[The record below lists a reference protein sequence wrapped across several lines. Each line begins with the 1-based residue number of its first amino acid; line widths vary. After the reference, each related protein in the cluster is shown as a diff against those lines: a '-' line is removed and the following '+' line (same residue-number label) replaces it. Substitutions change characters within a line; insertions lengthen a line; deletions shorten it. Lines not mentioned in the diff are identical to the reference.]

1 MQKQFGNPMPRNS
14 LLGASGTDSGR
25 WSMFMSCQNL
35 ASALSDPNKGKQ
47 KDIFTKN
54 WGYSFTE
61 TSEIVRSPLLDTP
74 ETEDFRDYLKRISRR
89 YKKTRKKSDNQ
100 RRLEAAPEKLCEPLE
115 SVPKIYLQANFSL
128 KNPDIFAKVFNLP
141 DSLADSVGSIKTFLK
156 GDQALQ
162 EQLSHHLDCVEC
174 HLALQIGKK
183 SESLFCALTSHDSI
197 MADLSATVSGIQT
210 LRGELSQVNAKHVVS
225 PLKVLQLYRAKGNY
239 VSLLKKLT
247 LMATVYQAQ
256 PTIQLL
262 LSNGDYLGALDLI
275 STSQEVLKNELNG
288 ISSFR
293 HLSGQLSEITH
304 VIELLL
310 DNDWHKFIYSDL
322 NKPIKDEDLPLDTER
337 LSGIAFGFL
346 KLRKCTFVDIYRSE
360 AVTSLQALLK
370 QLSIEAVG
378 DVEMDSSRN
387 EISQEVPLAEQ
398 LKKLSFASWM
408 TFMNEVTRSIIVFFK
423 RVKKVHDAV
432 QKITAEITEP
442 SHILEVDTITPDVTE
457 LENVQ
462 PSEIHLSQKEREN
475 LRDSLHDLIVTVAD
489 AAHEK
494 CAKYLVARTKLGLLE
509 RLNSLEFIS
518 LGKLVEEFVSE
529 TEKVLERKPNALR
542 MCFQGQASRF
552 VQRFHEERKR
562 KMGLVLDGER
572 WREAKVSAESQHQ
585 VSHIMNSGRL
595 EDPPEPPPNA
605 EHSEVILVGQESFCV
620 VGATLYL
627 LPLIIG
633 YCTCAS
639 ELRSAAPE
647 VLARLVDLLKI
658 FNSRACQLVLGAG
671 ALQLV
676 GLKVISSKNLA
687 LSSRS
692 LQLIVQFIPRIKSH
706 FESLLGPL
714 NLNQL
719 RHLDQVKVD
728 FCHHVTEIEA
738 KLVSLLLDFSE
749 GQLSGWDAQTA
760 PPSPAFKA
768 IGKQLMKMHEAIG
781 ILPLDQRT
789 KLTVKFMQLLKQH
802 LKRHLS
808 RLNIVNDGGP
818 QHMSVV
824 SEILFFIQDLKKA
837 KLVSANEQVES
848 FSRDLWPT

>member
-1 MQKQFGNPMPRNS
+1 MSDCDLDNWDPMADDYQTERGTTCSSNGVQQDVLFIRNIAKEWEQEKAYGRQLIEADRDYVEQQCDQMLEEAKTSLISFLVVGDPFGATTHTDLVLRAKQKGIECKVIHNASIMNAVGVCGLQSSYNS
-14 LLGASGTDSGR
+14 YSITLIPEMLSPKTLCIGLSRVGTDNQQILVSTLEEIGDCDLGAPLHSLVIVGGVHP
-25 WSMFMSCQNL
+25 L
-35 ASALSDPNKGKQ
+35 E

-423 RVKKVHDAV
+423 RVK
-432 QKITAEITEP
+432 
-442 SHILEVDTITPDVTE
+442 
-457 LENVQ
+457 
-462 PSEIHLSQKEREN
+462 
-475 LRDSLHDLIVTVAD
+475 
-489 AAHEK
+489 
-494 CAKYLVARTKLGLLE
+494 
-509 RLNSLEFIS
+509 
-518 LGKLVEEFVSE
+518 
-529 TEKVLERKPNALR
+529 
-542 MCFQGQASRF
+542 
-552 VQRFHEERKR
+552 
-562 KMGLVLDGER
+562 
-572 WREAKVSAESQHQ
+572 
-585 VSHIMNSGRL
+585 
-595 EDPPEPPPNA
+595 
-605 EHSEVILVGQESFCV
+605 
-620 VGATLYL
+620 
-627 LPLIIG
+627 
-633 YCTCAS
+633 
-639 ELRSAAPE
+639 
-647 VLARLVDLLKI
+647 
-658 FNSRACQLVLGAG
+658 
-671 ALQLV
+671 
-676 GLKVISSKNLA
+676 
-687 LSSRS
+687 
-692 LQLIVQFIPRIKSH
+692 
-706 FESLLGPL
+706 
-714 NLNQL
+714 
-719 RHLDQVKVD
+719 
-728 FCHHVTEIEA
+728 
-738 KLVSLLLDFSE
+738 
-749 GQLSGWDAQTA
+749 
-760 PPSPAFKA
+760 
-768 IGKQLMKMHEAIG
+768 
-781 ILPLDQRT
+781 
-789 KLTVKFMQLLKQH
+789 
-802 LKRHLS
+802 
-808 RLNIVNDGGP
+808 
-818 QHMSVV
+818 
-824 SEILFFIQDLKKA
+824 
-837 KLVSANEQVES
+837 
-848 FSRDLWPT
+848 